1 MRKTLITV
9 IMTYYKKKKYLKK
22 TVESLNNQSLKN
34 FQLIFV
40 YDETNK
46 QDLHC
51 VKKILSKIKN
61 KKLIINKNNIGVAK
75 SRNKAI
81 KYIKGRFTAFLD
93 CDDIW
98 SKNKLKTQLN
108 FMIKNKFKISCTSYL
123 IINNRGKVIGKRS
136 LSSFISYKKL
146 IKRCEIGLS
155 TVILNSKILK
165 LHKFPILKTQED
177 FALWLKLLRNGYKF
191 GLINLYLTS
200 WRKDDHSLSSNSLQK
215 IKDAFRLFYRFEN
228 KNLIS
233 SIFSVVILSIN
244 KLLNYNQ

>member
-1 MRKTLITV
+1 
-9 IMTYYKKKKYLKK
+9 
-22 TVESLNNQSLKN
+22 
-34 FQLIFV
+34 
-40 YDETNK
+40 
-46 QDLHC
+46 
-51 VKKILSKIKN
+51 
-61 KKLIINKNNIGVAK
+61 
-75 SRNKAI
+75 
-81 KYIKGRFTAFLD
+81 
-93 CDDIW
+93 
-98 SKNKLKTQLN
+98 
-108 FMIKNKFKISCTSYL
+108 MIKNKFKISCTSYL
-123 IINNRGKVIGKRS
+123 IINNRGKVIGERS
-136 LSSFISYKKL
+136 LSSIISYKKL

-155 TVILNSKILK
+155 TVVLNSKILK
-165 LHKFPILKTQED
+165 LYKFPILKTQED